1 MVKKSI
7 ALLAGMTL
15 AGITM
20 CVYGNITH
28 IVVSGTSGEKQNF
41 ELSRYNRI
49 TFGNTTMSL
58 SSSENPGNIVA
69 ELPYAMFNHI
79 EFSDEVLSSI
89 EEILSPDASL
99 IYIPDENALEITADL
114 SEPFTVWILNSS
126 GAIMSR
132 LKTMPGEK
140 LYLKSYTPGMYIAV
154 ATANKIQLTKK
165 FIIK

>member
-1 MVKKSI
+1 
-7 ALLAGMTL
+7 
-15 AGITM
+15 
-20 CVYGNITH
+20 
-28 IVVSGTSGEKQNF
+28 
-41 ELSRYNRI
+41 
-49 TFGNTTMSL
+49 MSL

>member
-7 ALLAGMTL
+7 ALLAGMAL

-99 IYIPDENALEITADL
+99 IYIPA
-114 SEPFTVWILNSS
+114 
-126 GAIMSR
+126 
-132 LKTMPGEK
+132 
-140 LYLKSYTPGMYIAV
+140 
-154 ATANKIQLTKK
+154 
-165 FIIK
+165 